1 MYGVGVD
8 IESIARFNNLKR
20 KENRFFLK
28 RIYSSNELDYCFTSH
43 NTPVE
48 LAKFFCIKE
57 AVVKSLM
64 SLGITNIYIND
75 IEIFYSNNDLLSI
88 KTNNCINNVNFQITH
103 SFDKGKYFAF
113 AIAVID
119 LKEKN

>member
-28 RIYSSNELDYCFTSH
+28 RIYSSNELDYCFTSQ

-48 LAKFFCIKE
+48 LAKLFCIKE

-75 IEIFYSNNDLLSI
+75 IEIIYSKNDLLNI

-103 SFDKGKYFAF
+103 SFDKGKYFVF
-113 AIAVID
+113 AIAAID